1 MRERADCTTDI
12 GILVVE
18 DEEQARETLSLMLTM
33 RFPGI
38 KLYTAENGRIGLE
51 LYRRHL
57 PELVITDINMPQMNG
72 MEMARTIH
80 KVDPTVSII
89 VMSAHNVQDQLDVVE
104 LAIAHFVPKPIDR
117 DSLFA
122 AVSCCLERST

>member
-12 GILVVE
+12 SILVVE

-57 PELVITDINMPQMNG
+57 PELVITDINMPQMSG

-89 VMSAHNVQDQLDVVE
+89 VMSAHNLQDQLDVVE
-104 LAIAHFVPKPIDR
+104 LAIAHFIPKPIDR

-122 AVSCCLERST
+122 AVSCCLEHST

>member
-1 MRERADCTTDI
+1 MRERVDCTTGI
-12 GILVVE
+12 SILVVE
-18 DEEQARETLSLMLTM
+18 DEEQARGTVSRMLTQ

-38 KLYTAENGRIGLE
+38 KLYSAENGRIGLE

-57 PELVITDINMPQMNG
+57 PELIITDIKMPQMNG
-72 MEMARTIH
+72 IEFARTIH

-89 VMSAHNVQDQLDVVE
+89 VMSAHNLQDQLDLVE
-104 LAIAHFVPKPIDR
+104 MAIAHFVPKPIDK